1 MKKPTTCNFCGK
13 KISDNP
19 DSINDLMFAGMADN
33 GEPIA
38 ICGTCVQNGYKILQ
52 ESLEDFNKDEDDE
65 NDQEKLEINPMI
77 LKDRLDKWI
86 IGQEKA
92 KKRLAI
98 AVYDH
103 YKRINQ
109 KENKTDVKIEKS
121 NIILVGSTGC
131 GKTAMMKALATEL
144 NLPLYIE
151 DVTTI
156 TTTGYVGRSVDDIL
170 IGLLSKADGDLE
182 LAQKGIILLDEGD
195 KLKREANATGTRD
208 VKGEGVQQGLLKIT
222 EGGVFNI
229 KYRNKNIKFDTSN
242 VLFVLAGA
250 FEGIEKIIAKRK
262 NAKFKTTIGFT
273 GNILKKDDDN
283 NAYNDY
289 ILDVNHEDLKEFG
302 MMPEL
307 LGRFPI
313 ITPLQELSIDAL
325 AQILT
330 EPKNAIM
337 QQLKKSFAM
346 DNIEL
351 TYKDESLKAIAKIA
365 KERKIGARALRS
377 IVEEIVEDAKF
388 ECPGSEI
395 KEVVIKDD
403 LSLEYI
409 KEQEN

>member
-1 MKKPTTCNFCGK
+1 MNRCSFCGK
-13 KISDNP
+13 EIKDEPNSIHDLVFVGEDN
-19 DSINDLMFAGMADN
+19 
-33 GEPIA
+33 ECK
-38 ICGTCVQNGYKILQ
+38 ICGTCIENGYSILQ
-52 ESLEDFNKDEDDE
+52 ETIEDFEEGNEE
-65 NDQEKLEINPMI
+65 NNITLSNEMSPKI
-77 LKDRLDKWI
+77 LKHKLDEWI

-92 KKRLAI
+92 KKRLSI

-109 KENKTDVKIEKS
+109 KKSNDDVTIEKS

-131 GKTAMMKALATEL
+131 GKTAMMRALANEL
-144 NLPLYIE
+144 KLPLYIE
-151 DVTTI
+151 DVTTV

-170 IGLLSKADGDLE
+170 IGLLSKANGDVE

-208 VKGEGVQQGLLKIT
+208 VKGEGVQQSLLKIT
-222 EGGVFNI
+222 EGGVFDI
-229 KYRNKNIKFDTSN
+229 TYNKKKIKFDTSN

-250 FEGIEKIIAKRK
+250 FEGVEKIIAKRK
-262 NAKFKTTIGFT
+262 NAKFKTTGGFT
-273 GNILKKDDDN
+273 GGILKESDKN
-283 NAYNDY
+283 YNEY
-289 ILDVNHEDLKEFG
+289 ILDINHEDLKEFG

-337 QQLKKSFAM
+337 QQVQKSFNM
-346 DNIEL
+346 DNIKL
-351 TYKDESLKAIAKIA
+351 TYNTESLKAIAKKA

-377 IVEEIVEDAKF
+377 IVEEIIEDAKF
-388 ECPGSEI
+388 GCPGSDV
-395 KEVVIKDD
+395 KEVIINDD
-403 LSLEYI
+403 LSLKYI
-409 KEQEN
+409 KEEN

>member
-1 MKKPTTCNFCGK
+1 
-13 KISDNP
+13 
-19 DSINDLMFAGMADN
+19 
-33 GEPIA
+33 
-38 ICGTCVQNGYKILQ
+38 
-52 ESLEDFNKDEDDE
+52 
-65 NDQEKLEINPMI
+65 
-77 LKDRLDKWI
+77 
-86 IGQEKA
+86 
-92 KKRLAI
+92 
-98 AVYDH
+98 
-103 YKRINQ
+103 
-109 KENKTDVKIEKS
+109 
-121 NIILVGSTGC
+121 
-131 GKTAMMKALATEL
+131 MKALATEL

-262 NAKFKTTIGFT
+262 NANFKTTIGFT

>member
-1 MKKPTTCNFCGK
+1 
-13 KISDNP
+13 
-19 DSINDLMFAGMADN
+19 
-33 GEPIA
+33 
-38 ICGTCVQNGYKILQ
+38 
-52 ESLEDFNKDEDDE
+52 
-65 NDQEKLEINPMI
+65 
-77 LKDRLDKWI
+77 
-86 IGQEKA
+86 
-92 KKRLAI
+92 
-98 AVYDH
+98 
-103 YKRINQ
+103 
-109 KENKTDVKIEKS
+109 
-121 NIILVGSTGC
+121 
-131 GKTAMMKALATEL
+131 MKALATEL